1 LTRLYQFDFRPYQ
14 RPFKHPLSTSHGK
27 WDVREG
33 IILRLIDETGQ
44 VGWGE
49 IAPISW
55 FGSETL
61 EQAWDFCQQ
70 LPSEISTETIFSIP
84 AELPACQFGFESALE
99 WGIGN
104 SSPLPLSPSLPLP
117 SSAKSQLAYSY
128 LLPAGEAALD
138 SWQTPWNQGSR
149 TFKWKIGV
157 TQIEDELKVFDQ
169 LVQALPASTQ
179 LRLDANG
186 GLSRQEAHQWLQA
199 SDEAGIVEFLEQPL
213 TPKQFDGMLEMS
225 TQYLTPIALDESVAT
240 LDQLEVC
247 YQRGWRGIFVIKA
260 AIAGSPK
267 RLRHFCQK
275 HDIDMVLSSVFE
287 TAIARQAA
295 LQLAAELSHRNRAV
309 GFGVNHW
316 FNEDDENWLEH
327 LWNSH

>member
-1 LTRLYQFDFRPYQ
+1 MQYRFKFRPYQ

-169 LVQALPASTQ
+169 LVQALPASTL

-213 TPKQFDGMLEMS
+213 TPKQFDDMLEMS
-225 TQYLTPIALDESVAT
+225 TQYSTPIALDESVAT

-267 RLRHFCQK
+267 RLRQFCQK

>member
-1 LTRLYQFDFRPYQ
+1 MQYQFDFRAYQ

-33 IILRLIDETGQ
+33 IILRLIDETGR

-70 LPSEISTETIFSIP
+70 LPSEISSETIFSIP
-84 AELPACQFGFESALE
+84 AELPACQFGFESAWE
-99 WGIGN
+99 WGESSQSKIPPPF
-104 SSPLPLSPSLPLP
+104 SPLIKRGNP
-117 SSAKSQLAYSY
+117 KSKIPYSY
-128 LLPAGEAALD
+128 LLPAGDAALD

-213 TPKQFDGMLEMS
+213 TPKQFDDMLEMS
-225 TQYLTPIALDESVAT
+225 SQYSTPIALDESVAT

-247 YQRGWRGIFVIKA
+247 YQQGWRGIFVIKA

-275 HDIDMVLSSVFE
+275 HDIDMVISSVFE

-316 FNEDDENWLEH
+316 FEEENENWLEH

>member
-1 LTRLYQFDFRPYQ
+1 MKPGELAGVKLLQSPGLVPKPWNKLGIFASNYRRKFLQ
-14 RPFKHPLSTSHGK
+14 RRFSPSQLNSPPVNLALSQLGNGENLPNPKSK
-27 WDVREG
+27 IVR
-33 IILRLIDETGQ
+33 
-44 VGWGE
+44 
-49 IAPISW
+49 
-55 FGSETL
+55 
-61 EQAWDFCQQ
+61 QAQ
-70 LPSEISTETIFSIP
+70 LPRSRRSPKSKIP
-84 AELPACQFGFESALE
+84 
-99 WGIGN
+99 
-104 SSPLPLSPSLPLP
+104 
-117 SSAKSQLAYSY
+117 YSY

-213 TPKQFDGMLEMS
+213 TPKQFDDMLEMS
-225 TQYLTPIALDESVAT
+225 SQYSTPIALDESVAT

-267 RLRHFCQK
+267 RLRQFCQK

>member
-1 LTRLYQFDFRPYQ
+1 MQYQFDFRPYQ

-33 IILRLIDETGQ
+33 IILRLLDETGQ

-55 FGSETL
+55 FDSETL

-99 WGIGN
+99 WGIRN

-117 SSAKSQLAYSY
+117 SSPKSQIAYSY
-128 LLPAGEAALD
+128 LLPAGDAALD

-199 SDEAGIVEFLEQPL
+199 SDEAGSVEFLEQPL
-213 TPKQFDGMLEMS
+213 TPKQFDDMLEMS
-225 TQYLTPIALDESVAT
+225 TQYSTPIALDESVAT
-240 LDQLEVC
+240 LDQREVC

-267 RLRHFCQK
+267 RLRQFCQK

>member
-1 LTRLYQFDFRPYQ
+1 MQYQFDFRAYQ

-33 IILRLIDETGQ
+33 IILRLTDETGR

-104 SSPLPLSPSLPLP
+104 SSPLPLSPSPPLP
-117 SSAKSQLAYSY
+117 SSPKSQLAYSY

-169 LVQALPASTQ
+169 LVQALPASTL

-213 TPKQFDGMLEMS
+213 TPKQFDDMLEMS
-225 TQYLTPIALDESVAT
+225 TQYSTPIALDESVAT

-267 RLRHFCQK
+267 RLRQFCQK

-327 LWNSH
+327 LWNNH

>member
-1 LTRLYQFDFRPYQ
+1 MQYQFGFRPYQ

-33 IILRLIDETGQ
+33 IILRLTDETGQ

-61 EQAWDFCQQ
+61 EQAWDFCQK
-70 LPSEISTETIFSIP
+70 LPAEISTETIFSIP

-104 SSPLPLSPSLPLP
+104 SSPLP
-117 SSAKSQLAYSY
+117 SSSKSQLAYSY

-186 GLSRQEAHQWLQA
+186 GLSLQQAHQWLRV

-225 TQYLTPIALDESVAT
+225 SQYSTPIALDESVAT
-240 LDQLEVC
+240 LGPLEVC